1 VEILLAVILIIV
13 LFYFIL
19 MRPVMEQ
26 QRRQRR
32 DISSLQVGYEVLTS
46 GGFLATVKEIRVP
59 EQGPVQLV
67 LDLGGGVEVRALTSA
82 VEQRIKLAPTPV
94 PETDGRRRPSSSGKS

>member
-19 MRPVMEQ
+19 MRPVLEQ

-32 DISSLQVGYEVLTS
+32 DISSLQVGDEVLTS
-46 GGFLATVKEIRVP
+46 GGFLATVKDIRIP
-59 EQGPVQLV
+59 EEGPVQLL

-82 VEQRIKLAPTPV
+82 VAQRMTTASPPAPDKGAAQRR
-94 PETDGRRRPSSSGKS
+94 DGGRGS

>member
-1 VEILLAVILIIV
+1 VEILLAVILIVV

-32 DISSLQVGYEVLTS
+32 DISNLQIGDEVLTS

-67 LDLGGGVEVRALTSA
+67 LDLGGGVEVRALPSA
-82 VEQRIKLAPTPV
+82 VEQRIKAAPAPA
-94 PETDGRRRPSSSGKS
+94 PEADGRRRPSGSRKS